1 MRKSICWIVL
11 GLLAAPAAAQP
22 GQPPGGAPPPY
33 PAPAPEP
40 SPYAQP
46 PRDAQPMPPPPT
58 TMASQQPVPGATRAT
73 FVSTGEARWDVRL
86 DNNAVCTT
94 PCSLLIEPMHFVT
107 LASQERSPSR
117 LAVGYLPAGDLLV
130 QAKPRSEGAFAAG
143 VVFTTFSGMGLAT
156 GISLT
161 AVGYGADHPTM
172 AKAGLITG
180 VASAVGLY
188 LSIDLLRSSLPRVSV
203 GPAQARPYAAGNA
216 VGLAG
221 TF

>member
-1 MRKSICWIVL
+1 MRKSICCWIVL

-22 GQPPGGAPPPY
+22 GQIPSGAPPMP
-33 PAPAPEP
+33 PE
-40 SPYAQP
+40 QP
-46 PRDAQPMPPPPT
+46 PMPPEQQPMP
-58 TMASQQPVPGATRAT
+58 QQPPMPPRQPSAVTRAT
-73 FVSTGEARWDVRL
+73 FMSTGEARWDVRL

-94 PCSLLIEPMHFVT
+94 PCALLIDQMHFVT
-107 LASQERSPSR
+107 LASQERTQSR
-117 LAVGYLPAGDLLV
+117 LAVGYLPPGDVLV
-130 QAKPRSEGAFAAG
+130 RAKPRDEGAFAAG
-143 VVFTTFSGMGLAT
+143 VVFTTFSAMGLAT

-180 VASAVGLY
+180 GASAVALY
-188 LSIDLLRSSLPRVSV
+188 LSIDLLRRSLPRVDV
-203 GPAQARPYAAGNA
+203 GPAQARPYAAGNT